1 MTQLQEDLAKVP
13 LFSDL
18 NQRQLRKLAK
28 GFKEKTIGPGITVVR
43 EGHMD
48 GVGFFVIA
56 EGKATVSVS
65 GVNVAVIGP
74 GDYFGELAMIT
85 TSARRDRDGRNAA
98 SLPEDGVLGS
108 TPVCKRKP
116 RRLLE
121 ASPTPCQCARR
132 GSRPTRPS
140 RDPSQLASTS
150 GPRANF
156 TRG

>member
-1 MTQLQEDLAKVP
+1 MSQLVEDLAKVP

-28 GFKEKTIGPGITVVR
+28 GFKEKNFGQGITIVR

-56 EGKATVSVS
+56 EGTATVSVS
-65 GVNVAVIGP
+65 GVNVAIIGP

-85 TSARRDRDGRNAA
+85 ERVRGRDRNGRNAT

-108 TPVCKRKP
+108 TPVCERQP
-116 RRLLE
+116 
-121 ASPTPCQCARR
+121 
-132 GSRPTRPS
+132 
-140 RDPSQLASTS
+140 
-150 GPRANF
+150 
-156 TRG
+156 